1 MSAHAEVMDLVAQMK
16 SAEQPFVLA
25 TVVRTV
31 SVTAAKAGAKAII
44 RPDGTIVAGWIGGG
58 CARGA
63 VLKAAREALLD
74 GEPRMVSVQPE
85 NLLAELGVKPGDNRE
100 GIRFASNMC
109 PSKGTMDIFVE
120 PVLPHPSLVIF
131 GASPVAMSL
140 AAQARQLGYHVT
152 LAAPAADIAAEPDAH
167 VIVDGFAPRYL
178 NEARRFVVVST
189 QGKGDEAALRAAL
202 AIKAEYHAFVGSRR
216 KMAAL
221 REKLV
226 AGGIAREAIDR
237 VKAPAGL
244 DLGAI
249 TPEEIAMSI
258 LAEITVE
265 RRRGQRAA
273 NPVPANKDSTM
284 QMNDSQR
291 IPAPKEK
298 VWAALNDPE
307 ILKQCIPGCQSLD
320 MSSADRDDRDRRV
333 QGRAGEGDLRRQ
345 GDAVR
350 SRSAEQL
357 SDFGR
362 GLRRRCRLCKRRRAV
377 RLEAEGPDVTVL
389 HYDVDAQ
396 IGGKLAQLGS
406 RLIDSTAKKLAGE
419 FFASFGQV
427 VGGTAAAPAEAAP
440 KGWLGKLTGAV

>member
-1 MSAHAEVMDLVAQMK
+1 MKEKDAARALDRLSIMAQGTGGGTRIGESLQTFNRWHAARVIHSRTVVMIVSDGYETGDAALLGREMAALGRRCRRIVWLNPDDGVARLFARSRGHQGGAAACRFLRAGQYAGQPDGARTLSGKALMERSMTAHVEVMDLVAQMK
-16 SAEQPFVLA
+16 SAEQAFVLA

-63 VLKAAREALLD
+63 VLKAAREALAD

-85 NLLAELGVKPGDNRE
+85 DMLAELGVKPGENRE

-120 PVLPHPSLVIF
+120 PVLPHPSLLIF

-152 LAAPAADIAAEPDAH
+152 LAAPAADRAGEPDAH
-167 VIVDGFAPRYL
+167 VIIDGFEPRYL
-178 NEARRFVVVST
+178 NDARRFVVVST
-189 QGKGDEAALRAAL
+189 QGKGDEIALKQ
-202 AIKAEYHAFVGSRR
+202 AIAVDAEYHAFVGSRR
-216 KMAAL
+216 KMMAL
-221 REKLV
+221 RDKLV

-273 NPVPANKDSTM
+273 HPVA
-284 QMNDSQR
+284 
-291 IPAPKEK
+291 
-298 VWAALNDPE
+298 
-307 ILKQCIPGCQSLD
+307 
-320 MSSADRDDRDRRV
+320 
-333 QGRAGEGDLRRQ
+333 
-345 GDAVR
+345 
-350 SRSAEQL
+350 SR
-357 SDFGR
+357 
-362 GLRRRCRLCKRRRAV
+362 
-377 RLEAEGPDVTVL
+377 
-389 HYDVDAQ
+389 
-396 IGGKLAQLGS
+396 
-406 RLIDSTAKKLAGE
+406 
-419 FFASFGQV
+419 
-427 VGGTAAAPAEAAP
+427 
-440 KGWLGKLTGAV
+440 